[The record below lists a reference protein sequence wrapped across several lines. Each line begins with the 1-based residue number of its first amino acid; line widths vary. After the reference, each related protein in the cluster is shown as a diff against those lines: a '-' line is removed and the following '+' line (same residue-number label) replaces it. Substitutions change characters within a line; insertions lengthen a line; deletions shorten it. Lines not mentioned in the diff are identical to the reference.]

1 MLDLLAAGNILVSDR
16 STGLYIVRP
25 SGAAFTNYG
34 QGCACSANQPC
45 PSLNANGGTL
55 SNSTNQY
62 DYAFEVPLT
71 GSMQVSGFD
80 IYTNSTGGS
89 ITRPAHLYLE
99 LGNGPASTP
108 FASPVPVN
116 GTFYIGYENS
126 PNGVISNLNAG
137 TNGIGH
143 YRTPVTGNWNQSGL
157 VQRPSWRVNCT
168 GGGAL
173 TPSLGNAGLPILN
186 SSYTVTVDGSIP
198 ATLAVIVSGLSDSIY
213 TGSPLPVA
221 LPGSPGCSVYAAPQ
235 VLDLHITNAAG
246 TADDKVL
253 GRWAIDVVLP
263 SQER

>member
-1 MLDLLAAGNILVSDR
+1 MARLLGRLQRLLGLLPVLAAGNILVSDR

-55 SNSTNQY
+55 SNS
-62 DYAFEVPLT
+62 
-71 GSMQVSGFD
+71 
-80 IYTNSTGGS
+80 
-89 ITRPAHLYLE
+89 
-99 LGNGPASTP
+99 
-108 FASPVPVN
+108 
-116 GTFYIGYENS
+116 
-126 PNGVISNLNAG
+126 
-137 TNGIGH
+137 
-143 YRTPVTGNWNQSGL
+143 
-157 VQRPSWRVNCT
+157 T

-246 TADDKVL
+246 TADASFNIPGSPGLIGIEVFHQWAVWDPTINSL
-253 GRWAIDVVLP
+253 GIVMSDAGRATIDT
-263 SQER
+263 